1 MNKALERA
9 LKRQREIADAAKAE
23 NRDLTEA
30 ETREFNELQAIIDD
44 ITADGENGGEGGA
57 RGAEPTP
64 PAEPEDGGGTPTPEG
79 ERGQTG
85 AGITPADAAAIVNM
99 CRHFGMDAADFLSRG
114 LTPEQVRTEIIARQM
129 ENQTPI
135 GTNVHITDDERDKKS
150 RAMTDGIILRGGG
163 QIATPAPGANNYRAM
178 SMKDITVECLE
189 REHPGQ
195 DFRHMDTEKLL
206 AAATREFYNPVSAF
220 PSILDD
226 VVQKSYV
233 EGLNKARVSFD
244 KWVKFGTLP
253 NFKKTT
259 NHEYIMSL
267 GGELEKVP
275 ENGELK
281 AYKPEDVPM
290 PERKL
295 ETYGRQFT
303 MSRQAFI
310 DDDIGLLTTMPR
322 RYGEMSK
329 KTQNKAVYNLLL
341 SKKKLYDGKTL
352 FADERKNSLSAG
364 TGITLDAIQKMIYMI
379 GIQKDEAG
387 NQLALVP
394 DLFIVPF
401 GMGVEV
407 NKILN
412 TPTFYSAEGTTINPY
427 YNQNFTVV
435 EDVTLN
441 GLVKEGE
448 PLPWFMGM
456 VGEIIQVDY
465 LNGQKEATI
474 KRWEKPGVLG
484 FGWDVYHDFGISV
497 LHPQAICRNPGVPLN
512 I

>member
-1 MNKALERA
+1 MNKALRRA
-9 LKRQREIADAAKAE
+9 LERQREITDAAQAE
-23 NRDLTEA
+23 NRDLTEE
-30 ETREFNELQAIIDD
+30 ETREFEQLQGIID
-44 ITADGENGGEGGA
+44 ALSEEERSEGTN
-57 RGAEPTP
+57 PNP
-64 PAEPEDGGGTPTPEG
+64 PAQEPPALAQG
-79 ERGQTG
+79 ERGQG
-85 AGITPADAAAIVNM
+85 VPETPNMISATDAAAISNM
-99 CRHFGMDAADFLSRG
+99 CRHFGADAGEFLSRG
-114 LTPEQVRTEIIARQM
+114 LTVQQVQSEIIARQM
-129 ENQTPI
+129 QNQTPV
-135 GTNVHITDDERDKKS
+135 GTRAEVTDDEEDKRR
-150 RAMTDGIILRGGG
+150 RAITDGILLRGGG
-163 QIATPAPGANNYRAM
+163 QVAAPAPGANNYRAM
-178 SMKDITVECLE
+178 SIKDIATECME
-189 REHPGQ
+189 REHPRQ

-206 AAATREFYNPVSAF
+206 ASATREFYNPESAF
-220 PSILDD
+220 SSILDD

-233 EGLNKARVSFD
+233 EGLEKARVSFD

-267 GGELEKVP
+267 GGKLEKVP

-281 AYKPEDVPM
+281 AYKPEDLPM

-322 RYGEMSK
+322 RYAEMSM
-329 KTQNKAVYNLLL
+329 KTQNEIVYDILL
-341 SKKKLYDGKTL
+341 SKRKIYDGKTL
-352 FADERKNSLSAG
+352 FADERKNTLTEG
-364 TGITLDAIQKMIYMI
+364 TGITLAAIQKMIYMI

-401 GMGVEV
+401 GLGVEV
-407 NKILN
+407 SKILN
-412 TPTFYSAEGTTINPY
+412 TPTFYSADGTSANPY

-441 GLVKEGE
+441 GFVKEGD

-456 VGEIIQVDY
+456 SGEIIQIDY

-484 FGWDVYHDFGISV
+484 FGWDVYHDFGVSV
-497 LHPQAICRNPGVPLN
+497 LHPQAICRNPGVKLSV
-512 I
+512 